1 MITLDH
7 PQGSAEW
14 IRARLGKPTASNF
27 DRIITP
33 KTRKPG
39 ASADKYMWQLLAEWL
54 SGQSLDEYVSQY
66 MERGTEMEEQ
76 AVRFYE
82 LQRDVETQLV
92 GFCLRDDGL
101 VGASPDRMV
110 GDDGLLEIKC
120 PALVTHIGYLLNPDG
135 LDAYNCQAQGQL
147 WITGRQWVDL
157 LSYNPEMPPSLVRY
171 HRDEEFIAAL
181 EAAVNQFIERLA
193 FAKERLIAL
202 GCTPAEA
209 RNQVAWSDAPL
220 EVTP

>member
-1 MITLDH
+1 MITLNH

-14 IRARLGKPTASNF
+14 IQARLGKPTASNF
-27 DRIITP
+27 DRVITP
-33 KTRKPG
+33 KTRKPS
-39 ASADKYMWQLLAEWL
+39 ASADKYMWMLLAEWL
-54 SGQSLDEYVSQY
+54 SGHSLDDYVSQL
-66 MERGTEMEEQ
+66 MERGTEMEES

-82 LQRDVETQLV
+82 LQRDLETQAV

-101 VGASPDRMV
+101 VGASPDRLV

-120 PALVTHIGYLLNPDG
+120 PSMVTHIGYLLNPDG

-157 LSYNPEMPPSLVRY
+157 LSYNPELPPSLVRY

-193 FAKERLIAL
+193 FSKERLIAL
-202 GCTPAEA
+202 GCTPIEA
-209 RNQVAWSDAPL
+209 RNQVAWSNAPK